1 MFGLDLLDFDQLI
14 LVLALIA
21 LIGWEV
27 MSAYRSPSPLKVY
40 RPTLFVAGVLLY
52 YVLFGPLQALASGE
66 GLDYR
71 GLDHR
76 DLVVWG
82 WLGALV
88 FYASLLLGFYAKPRA
103 PAPKRLAVR
112 VTPER
117 LHRLG
122 VRLCLLGFVMF
133 AFVGGTR
140 VFALLN
146 PLAARGL
153 VDGGFGE
160 GGVDVGAIANYFNY
174 AINFLIPG
182 ILLQAAS
189 WLKQRKHTSTLLIW
203 LVSAAGIYVSLG
215 FRYRLVLLAVPL
227 ILLWFMARSRRPNL
241 FIVSIFLV
249 AFVLFN
255 GLIGLTRAYGR
266 GLDLT
271 NLEQG
276 IDLYALTNRGVSE
289 TGVFLASS
297 GVIEQTPSPGS
308 PYVGLQPLLA
318 TVLFPIPRALLP
330 SKPDNSYLTN
340 ALSELYGGEIFANG
354 SAVMGYAEYY
364 LIAGFPSLILLSFGL
379 GYLIR
384 RLWNWFLVRS
394 YEPFAQC
401 IYLLSSSYLYVVIS
415 RGYMPQVLM
424 LFVFTVAPMF
434 WLYRRWS
441 TPVSAFQQHS
451 VIRGHDHPSLP
462 RQ

>member
-1 MFGLDLLDFDQLI
+1 MFGFDLLDFDQLI

-27 MSAYRSPSPLKVY
+27 MNAYRSPSPLKVY
-40 RPTLFVAGVLLY
+40 RPTLFVAGVLSY
-52 YVLFGPLQALASGE
+52 YVLFGPLQALALGE
-66 GLDYR
+66 GLGYR
-71 GLDHR
+71 GLDHS
-76 DLVVWG
+76 DVVVWG

-133 AFVGGTR
+133 ALVAGTR

-153 VDGGFGE
+153 IDGGFGE
-160 GGVDVGAIANYFNY
+160 GGVDVGGIANYFNY

-189 WLKQRKHTSTLLIW
+189 WLQRRKHTSTLVIW
-203 LVSAAGIYVSLG
+203 LVAAAGIYISLG

-227 ILLWFMARSRRPNL
+227 VLIWFMARSRRPNL
-241 FIVSIFLV
+241 FIISIFLV

-271 NLEQG
+271 SLEQG
-276 IDLYALTNRGVSE
+276 VDLYALTNKGVSE

-297 GVIEQTPSPGS
+297 GVIDQTPSLRS
-308 PYVGLQPLLA
+308 PYVGLQPFVA
-318 TVLFPIPRALLP
+318 TLFFPIPRSLLP
-330 SKPDNSYLTN
+330 GKPDNSYLAN
-340 ALSELYGGEIFANG
+340 ALSELYGGEVFARG
-354 SAVMGYAEYY
+354 SAMLNYAEWY
-364 LIAGFPSLILLSFGL
+364 LIAGFPSLVLISFGL
-379 GYLIR
+379 GYLLR

-394 YEPFAQC
+394 NEPFSQC
-401 IYLLSSSYLYVVIS
+401 IYLLSASFLYVVIS
-415 RGYMPQVLM
+415 RGYMPQVAM
-424 LFVFTVAPMF
+424 LFGFTLAPLF

-441 TPVSAFQQHS
+441 TPVSAIQQRTRLS
-451 VIRGHDHPSLP
+451 RNDHPSLP

>member
-1 MFGLDLLDFDQLI
+1 MFGFDLLDFDQLI

-27 MSAYRSPSPLKVY
+27 MNAYRSPSLLNVY
-40 RPTLFVAGVLLY
+40 RPTLFVAAVLSY
-52 YVLFGPLQALASGE
+52 YTLFGPLQALASGE
-66 GLDYR
+66 GLGYR
-71 GLDHR
+71 GLDHS

-82 WLGALV
+82 WLGALL

-117 LHRLG
+117 LHLLG
-122 VRLCLLGFVMF
+122 VRLCFLGFMMF
-133 AFVGGTR
+133 ALVGGTK

-153 VDGGFGE
+153 LDGGFGE
-160 GGVDVGAIANYFNY
+160 GGVDVGAISNYFNY

-182 ILLQAAS
+182 VLLQAAS
-189 WLKQRKHTSTLLIW
+189 WLQRRKHTSTLVIW
-203 LVSAAGIYVSLG
+203 LVAAAGIYISLG

-227 ILLWFMARSRRPNL
+227 VLLWFMARSRRPNL
-241 FIVSIFLV
+241 FIISIFLV

-255 GLIGLTRAYGR
+255 GLIGLTRSYGR

-271 NLEQG
+271 SLEQG
-276 IDLYALTNRGVSE
+276 IDLYALTNKGVSE

-297 GVIEQTPSPGS
+297 GVIAQTPSFRS
-308 PYVGLQPLLA
+308 PYVGLQPFVA
-318 TVLFPIPRALLP
+318 TLLFPIPRAFLP
-330 SKPDNSYLTN
+330 SKPNNSYLAN
-340 ALSELYGGEIFANG
+340 ALSELYGGEIFSRG
-354 SAVMGYAEYY
+354 VAVMGYAEYY
-364 LIAGFPSLILLSFGL
+364 LIAGFPSLILFSFGL

-394 YEPFAQC
+394 HEPLAQC
-401 IYLLSSSYLYVVIS
+401 IYLLSASYLYVVIS
-415 RGYMPQVLM
+415 RGYLPQVLM
-424 LFVFTVAPMF
+424 LFGFTVAPLF

>member
-1 MFGLDLLDFDQLI
+1 MFDFGLLSFEQLF
-14 LVLALIA
+14 LVLTLIS

-40 RPTLFVAGVLLY
+40 RPTIFVGGVLAY
-52 YVLFGPLQALASGE
+52 YVLFGPLQSLASAD
-66 GLDYR
+66 GLVYR
-71 GLDHR
+71 GLDHS
-76 DLVVWG
+76 DVVVWG

-103 PAPKRLAVR
+103 PAPKRLAVH

-122 VRLCLLGFVMF
+122 VQLCLFGFVMF
-133 AFVGGTR
+133 ALVAGTR

-153 VDGGFGE
+153 IDGGFGE
-160 GGVDVGAIANYFNY
+160 VGVDVGGFANYFSY

-189 WLKQRKHTSTLLIW
+189 WLQRRKHTSTLVIW
-203 LVSAAGIYVSLG
+203 LVAAAGIYISLG

-227 ILLWFMARSRRPNL
+227 ILLWFMARSRRPNI
-241 FIVSIFLV
+241 FIISIFLV
-249 AFVLFN
+249 AFVLAN
-255 GLIGLTRAYGR
+255 GLIGLTRSYGR

-271 NLEQG
+271 RLEQG
-276 IDLYALTNRGVSE
+276 VDLYALTNKGVSE

-297 GVIEQTPSPGS
+297 GVIAQTPSPRS
-308 PYVGLQPLLA
+308 PFVGVQPLVA
-318 TVLFPIPRALLP
+318 TVLFPIPRSLLP
-330 SKPDNSYLTN
+330 GKPDASYFQN
-340 ALSELYGGEIFANG
+340 ALSELYGGEVFARG
-354 SAVMGYAEYY
+354 AVLINFSEYY
-364 LIAGFPSLILLSFGL
+364 LIAGFPSLILISFGL
-379 GYLIR
+379 GYLLR

-394 YEPFAQC
+394 YEPLAQC
-401 IYLLSSSYLYVVIS
+401 TYLLSASFLYVVIS
-415 RGYMPQVLM
+415 RGYLPQVVM
-424 LFVFTVAPMF
+424 LLFFTVAPLF

-441 TPVSAFQQHS
+441 APVSVFQQRTRLS
-451 VIRGHDHPSLP
+451 RNDHASLP